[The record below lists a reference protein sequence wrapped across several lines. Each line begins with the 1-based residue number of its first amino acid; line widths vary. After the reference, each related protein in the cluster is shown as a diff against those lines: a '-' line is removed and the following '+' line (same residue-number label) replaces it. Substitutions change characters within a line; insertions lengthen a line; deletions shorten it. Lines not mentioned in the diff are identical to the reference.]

1 LLKPGLEFLEEK
13 TGKPV
18 LGVIP
23 YFRDITIAQ
32 EDSVYLDERENNSP
46 GEGLD
51 VAVIR
56 LPRISNYDDFDPL
69 EANKCTVRYIREVA
83 ELGNP
88 NLIILPGTK
97 STIADLK
104 YLRNNGLDRAIIK
117 LAKAGTPVIG
127 ICGGYQMLGKVI
139 EDPNHVESSESSIPG
154 LGLLDIET
162 VFEPVKSTT
171 QVKAIV
177 NNNSGLLSG
186 TEGIEIT
193 GYEIHMGQTI
203 HKNCQPAFQVLET
216 PQGKTDYIDGAVS
229 NELLIFGSY
238 IHGLFDNTRFTHIL
252 LNLLRQRLG
261 LPSGTAISINKEVQ
275 YDKLA
280 ELVRQNLDMNMVYE
294 IAMGK

>member
-32 EDSVYLDERENNSP
+32 EDSVYLDERENNAP
-46 GEGLD
+46 GEDLD

-56 LPRISNYDDFDPL
+56 FPRISNYDDFDPL